1 MPNKQPGSV
10 FKRFETDDE
19 LKKRILAK
27 FPSWLQYVSWRS
39 DDTLDQAAEE
49 ADLQRRIVEDEA

>member
-10 FKRFETDDE
+10 YKRFENDDE

-39 DDTLDQAAEE
+39 GETLDQAAEE

>member
-1 MPNKQPGSV
+1 M
-10 FKRFETDDE
+10 FKRFENDDE

-27 FPSWLQYVSWRS
+27 FPMWDSYVRWRS
-39 DDTLDQAAEE
+39 GGTLDQAAEE

>member
-10 FKRFETDDE
+10 YKRFENDDE

-27 FPSWLQYVSWRS
+27 FPLWDSYVSWRRG
-39 DDTLDQAAEE
+39 DTLDQVAEE
-49 ADLQRRIVEDEA
+49 AELQRRIVEDEA

>member
-19 LKKRILAK
+19 YKTRILAK
-27 FPSWLQYVSWRS
+27 YPTCKYDLSYRFDSG
-39 DDTLDQAAEE
+39 LDLFGDQI
-49 ADLQRRIVEDEA
+49 DVQRRIVDDEA